1 MTQGLFKATAT
12 LLTGSVAAHA
22 LPLLLGPA
30 LTRTYSPEAFGQFA
44 LLWTLATNVAVVA
57 CARYEYALPL
67 ERAASLVA
75 GVGGA
80 ILLAAFWGLKEPRPA
95 ELVGAAILIG
105 AIVLLSLAPRLAA
118 KRQG

>member
-12 LLTGSVAAHA
+12 LLTGNVAAHA

-44 LLWTLATNVAVVA
+44 LLWALATNVAVVA

-67 ERAASLVA
+67 ERA
-75 GVGGA
+75 
-80 ILLAAFWGLKEPRPA
+80 EP
-95 ELVGAAILIG
+95 
-105 AIVLLSLAPRLAA
+105 
-118 KRQG
+118 